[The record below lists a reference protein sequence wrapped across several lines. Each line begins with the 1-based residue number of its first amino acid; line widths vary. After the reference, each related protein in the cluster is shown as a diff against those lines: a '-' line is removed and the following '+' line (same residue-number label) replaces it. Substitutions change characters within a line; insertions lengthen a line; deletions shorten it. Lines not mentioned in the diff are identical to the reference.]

1 LRRFSRNVV
10 GRFLLDR
17 EGSGRF
23 ECAPHVTLEE
33 LLMLKDLKDKALRLG
48 MDAMDTDAAKKMMG
62 SAEFQKVVMKAFQ
75 TSFKVRQDLNNAK
88 KVVAKRL
95 NVATGDDLKEMK
107 RTIDRLERRVKNLKD
122 DNDRLKA
129 TVERKDEE

>member
-1 LRRFSRNVV
+1 
-10 GRFLLDR
+10 
-17 EGSGRF
+17 
-23 ECAPHVTLEE
+23 
-33 LLMLKDLKDKALRLG
+33 MLKDLKDKALRLG

-88 KVVAKRL
+88 KVVARRL